1 MRANCGEG
9 EYRIPL
15 PPANRDP
22 ILARDGRAVAYWQ
35 PVAAGKGHP
44 AIRLCRQERTARG
57 TAVGQI
63 VKRVNEMVNEEP
75 PFLPMAAA
83 RRVLRLAA
91 TGALATSDAAGAPF
105 ASLVTTATTAPGE
118 PILLLSRL
126 AVHTRNLDRDRRASL
141 LLVAPGG
148 EGGDPLAGARLS
160 ISGEVVGDDD
170 PAIRRRFLARHEE
183 AAAYADFAD
192 FAFYRLAVR
201 QAHLVAGF
209 GRIVTV
215 EAAKLLVDS
224 GDSAAL
230 IDAEESAVAH
240 MNADHAE
247 ALALYAT
254 RLCGM
259 ADGAWIA
266 TGIDP
271 DGLDLRAGATRA
283 RLDFPQKVRTG
294 GELRA
299 TLVKLAEEARG
310 RGRE

>member
-1 MRANCGEG
+1 MRANCGGE

-15 PPANRDP
+15 PPTNLDR
-22 ILARDGRAVAYWQ
+22 ILARQGRSVAYNGQW
-35 PVAAGKGHP
+35 PLAGAPGKHGNP
-44 AIRLCRQERTARG
+44 ALPSERVPEG

-63 VKRVNEMVNEEP
+63 VNRVNEMVDQEP
-75 PFLPMAAA
+75 TFLPVAAA

-91 TGALATSDAAGAPF
+91 TGALATLDGAGAPF
-105 ASLVTTATTAPGE
+105 ASLVTAATTVPGE

-126 AVHTRNLDRDRRASL
+126 AVHTGNLARDPRASL

-160 ISGEVVGDDD
+160 ISGEVAGDDD
-170 PAIRRRFLARHEE
+170 PSTRRRFLARHEE

-201 QAHLVAGF
+201 EAHLVAGF
-209 GRIVTV
+209 GRIVAL
-215 EAAKLLVDS
+215 EAAELLVDC
-224 GDSAAL
+224 GDSASL
-230 IDAEESAVAH
+230 IDAEESAVVH

-259 ADGAWIA
+259 VDGNWIA

-271 DGLDLRAGATRA
+271 DGLDLRAGAARA
-283 RLDFPQKVRTG
+283 RLDFPEKVTSG
-294 GELRA
+294 SELR
-299 TLVKLAEEARG
+299 TSLVKLADDARG
-310 RGRE
+310 A